1 MLAVAAA
8 FAAVLWA
15 VVTLMVLSTVTDR
28 RGAEVADRWQSRP
41 WLSRLVLVLAH
52 VIPIAAA
59 VATSATVSSML
70 PAPQDWGDRIPRWA
84 LLLSSSTLV
93 LAVVDRVARRLLP
106 LAALLKLS
114 MLFPDKAPTRM
125 RVARKAGSVRNLHE
139 RIDHAKRHGV
149 DGGPAEAAETILT
162 LVGALHAHDRHTR
175 GHSER
180 VRLFTDLIA
189 DEMKL
194 APDDRDRLRWASLL
208 HDIGKLHVPTKIL
221 NKAGKLDDHE
231 WKVIHRHPV
240 EGATLAR
247 PLLAFLGEWAAT
259 IEQHHERYD
268 GTGYPHKLRGEQIC
282 QGARIVS
289 VADSYEV
296 MTAVRPYKKAM
307 SASAARKELTRCA
320 GSHFDPE
327 IVRAFLNI
335 SIGRL
340 RWAIGPVA
348 WVAQVPFIGWF
359 PRLVEGAAAATGQA
373 AGVVGSA
380 AGLAVLSTGVVG
392 PGPSGE
398 DPSLGSTPAAE
409 VVVET
414 PAVDTAPVA
423 QVTPVGSSSSGTG
436 FGRSDGATPGSPAD
450 AGGSASQEPTQ
461 GELQRSDNASEK
473 APEKDPSTSGTS
485 GWQNAEDRGRSVP
498 STGRQEQ
505 PTKQVEE
512 PAPAVRGT
520 STDELTDTT
529 KAKAKE

>member
-8 FAAVLWA
+8 LAAVLWA
-15 VVTLMVLSTVTDR
+15 VVTLAAVGTFIGDR
-28 RGAEVADRWQSRP
+28 RESEAEDRWRSRP
-41 WLSRLVLVLAH
+41 WLSRALVALAH
-52 VIPIAAA
+52 LIPIASA
-59 VATSATVSSML
+59 VATSAVVSSWL
-70 PAPQDWGDRIPRWA
+70 PTPQDWGDRIVRWTI
-84 LLLSSSTLV
+84 LLVSSTVV
-93 LAVVDRVARRLLP
+93 LAGVDRLARRLLP

-114 MLFPDKAPTRM
+114 MLFPDRAPTRM
-125 RVARKAGSVRNLHE
+125 RVARKAGSVRNLQE

-149 DGGPAEAAETILT
+149 HGGPAEAAETILT

-180 VRLFTDLIA
+180 VRMFTDLVA

-194 APDDRDRLRWASLL
+194 PVADRDRLRWASLL

-221 NKAGKLDDHE
+221 NKSGKLDDHE
-231 WKVIHRHPV
+231 WKVIHRHPI

-247 PLLAFLGEWAAT
+247 PLLDFLGEWAAT
-259 IEQHHERYD
+259 IEQHHERWD
-268 GTGYPHKLRGEQIC
+268 GTGYPRKLRGAQIST
-282 QGARIVS
+282 GARIVA

-320 GSHFDPE
+320 GTHFDPE

-373 AGVVGSA
+373 VGVVGSA
-380 AGLAVLSTGVVG
+380 AGLAVLSTSGMVPTGHDDPVVTE
-392 PGPSGE
+392 P
-398 DPSLGSTPAAE
+398 PAAE

-414 PAVDTAPVA
+414 PASEESTPDAPPAPSSTPAVA
-423 QVTPVGSSSSGTG
+423 RPASPVTT
-436 FGRSDGATPGSPAD
+436 TP
-450 AGGSASQEPTQ
+450 SAAVQSAEAPTQ
-461 GELQRSDNASEK
+461 GELQRNEK
-473 APEKDPSTSGTS
+473 AAENAAAKQDEPAVAQTSNGNTLERGKPLDPGATPKSDAEPEKSPAKL
-485 GWQNAEDRGRSVP
+485 AE
-498 STGRQEQ
+498 E
-505 PTKQVEE
+505 K
-512 PAPAVRGT
+512 
-520 STDELTDTT
+520 L
-529 KAKAKE
+529 KN